1 MRKFFTS
8 KIENT
13 KFGFTLIE
21 TIVSVAIF
29 AMLIVGIIALVSF
42 ILTNNTQQT
51 NLLTNNEQALHVAF
65 NIMTE
70 FRNATTSAN
79 GSYPI
84 DTAADQQLIFYS
96 NNGATVNRI
105 NYYIQSGV
113 LKKGVTTPTGS
124 PPVYNLGQEVVTTVQ
139 NSVANGATPLFVYY
153 DDTYN
158 GVTDNP
164 LTQPVSVSQVKFI
177 KINLKIYN
185 KAGLIGTNSY
195 TVSAGGAI
203 RNLKT
208 NLGN

>member
-177 KINLKIYN
+177 KINLN
-185 KAGLIGTNSY
+185 GTQI
-195 TVSAGGAI
+195 SANTFAD
-203 RNLKT
+203 LKT
-208 NLGN
+208 AIDAALSK